1 MRVHAMRVAA
11 AEPRPMPSTFRCL
24 VRVRVWT
31 NVGRWCR
38 RVGGKTCVDRRPAC
52 SGRQS
57 PKEPTQ
63 RREDEEKRRKETG
76 RRDEERDGNFGCQLC
91 RQRATCGRCDS
102 MAIRSYKER
111 TPSSCQATPNGNVP
125 NFALQIPSRL
135 SVPRRPPNTQRRDN
149 SNRQSLDC
157 AVWIPLLAQLETLT
171 TLPYL
176 SSPNFISPPTI
187 KLRLPCCRRI
197 ASAVLSID
205 SRHLR
210 PLKPPNLV
218 GTSPSQRLPVIPSI
232 VSPTPPPSLPPLT
245 TWSRRRKPGP
255 CPSSTP
261 DSSKARPWFGHC
273 FDRDLH
279 LR

>member
-1 MRVHAMRVAA
+1 MWDVGAGEWEGRLA
-11 AEPRPMPSTFRCL
+11 ST
-24 VRVRVWT
+24 VPPVQ
-31 NVGRWCR
+31 
-38 RVGGKTCVDRRPAC
+38 VDRAQRNPP
-52 SGRQS
+52 SIERTKR
-57 PKEPTQ
+57 KEEK
-63 RREDEEKRRKETG
+63 RREDETRKETG
-76 RRDEERDGNFGCQLC
+76 TLDANCTGSEQPAEGATRWQSGLIRREPLILSSNSKWKCPQL
-91 RQRATCGRCDS
+91 R
-102 MAIRSYKER
+102 
-111 TPSSCQATPNGNVP
+111 PPNS
-125 NFALQIPSRL
+125 IP
-135 SVPRRPPNTQRRDN
+135 PFCPPTPPNTQRRDN

-171 TLPYL
+171 ALPYL

-273 FDRDLH
+273 PDRDLH